1 MIKVVGIDPG
11 LAGTGIGVVKGD
23 RQKIHGYSF
32 GSIETRAEDPVNL
45 RLDTIYC
52 KVLDFLCEQKPDLV
66 VIEDI
71 YFLNKY
77 PGSGIMLGKVSG
89 VILVATYK
97 AGLNVGKTGLNVE
110 EIPVREV
117 KKIICGNGSADK
129 HQVERS
135 VRNLLKHKQT
145 IRPFHAS
152 DALGLALTGYYR
164 YRQNYDRIS

>member
-11 LAGTGIGVVKGD
+11 LAGTGIGVVQGD
-23 RQKIHGYSF
+23 IKDILGYSF
-32 GSIETRAEDPVNL
+32 GSIETKASDPIHF
-45 RLDTIYC
+45 RLHAIYS
-52 KVLDFLCEQKPDLV
+52 KIKKFLNEQKPDYV

-71 YFLNKY
+71 YSLEKY

-89 VILVATYK
+89 VILVAAFE
-97 AGLNVGKTGLNVE
+97 AGLDVE

-117 KKIICGNGSADK
+117 KKIISGNGSADK
-129 HQVERS
+129 HQVERA
-135 VRNLLKHKQT
+135 VRNLLKHHDP

-164 YRQNYDRIS
+164 YKRML